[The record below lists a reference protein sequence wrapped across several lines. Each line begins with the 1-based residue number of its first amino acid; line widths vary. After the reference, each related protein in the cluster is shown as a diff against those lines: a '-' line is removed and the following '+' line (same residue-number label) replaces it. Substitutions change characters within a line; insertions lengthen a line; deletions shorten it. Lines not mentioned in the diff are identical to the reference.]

1 MRRSTT
7 LRVAMVVALLVF
19 APPAWADK
27 KVKNLSDSYPSD
39 VASVWF
45 DQLYDVIKSEGTSPP
60 AASRIY
66 GVTAVALYE
75 AIVSGSLENFSLV
88 GQLNGLPSVPQP
100 KNNNKMYHWPTVA
113 NAVLARTIRG
123 IFTSLTPENLAA
135 INALEANFNAAFQ
148 PQVKKNDFDESLA
161 HGQAVADAILAWAAT
176 DGFSTFNNCLY
187 VPAPV
192 PGAWVPTPPGFNSN
206 PVQPCWGQIRPMVL
220 SSGADCPPPGHPVF
234 STDSGSEFY
243 SAGLEV
249 YNTNLTLT
257 ADQKTIADFWAD
269 NAGATGTPPGHWI
282 AIVGQLARNER
293 LSLMIAAEAYAR
305 VGIAVT
311 DAFIECW
318 NAKYVYNLQRPI
330 TYIRDNID
338 ATWSPYLLTPNFPTY
353 ISGHSTQ
360 SGAAAMVLTDM
371 FGIMIFTDT
380 ICADHNLVPPLTP
393 RTFDS
398 FDEAAAEAA
407 VSRLYAGI
415 HFSFDNQDGLASG
428 RCIGQ
433 TAIQNVHFKDND

>member
-1 MRRSTT
+1 MRRAT
-7 LRVAMVVALLVF
+7 LSVVVVVALLVL
-19 APPAWADK
+19 APAVWADK
-27 KVKNLSDSYPSD
+27 KVKNLSDSYTSE

-45 DQLYDVIKSEGTSPP
+45 DTLYDVVKSERTAPP
-60 AASRIY
+60 PASRIY
-66 GVTAVALYE
+66 GVVAVALYE
-75 AIVSGSLENFSLV
+75 AVAPGSLENRSLV
-88 GQLNGLPSVPQP
+88 GQLSGLTFVPQP
-100 KNNNKMYHWPTVA
+100 KNNDKKYHWPTVA

-123 IFTSLTPENLAA
+123 IFTSLTPESLAA
-135 INALEANFNAAFQ
+135 INALEVNFNAEFQ
-148 PQVKKNDFDESLA
+148 AEVKKNDFDESVA
-161 HGQAVADAILAWAAT
+161 QGQAVADAILAWAAT
-176 DGFSTFNNCLY
+176 DRFSTFNNCLY

-192 PGAWVPTPPGFNSN
+192 PGAWVPTPPGFNPN

-243 SAGLEV
+243 QAALEV

-257 ADQKTIADFWAD
+257 AEQKTIADFWAD

-293 LSLMIAAEAYAR
+293 LSLMTATEAYAR

-318 NAKYVYNLQRPI
+318 NAKYIYNLQRPV

-338 ATWSPYLLTPNFPTY
+338 AIWLPYLVTPNFPTY

-360 SGAAAMVLTDM
+360 SGAAATVLTHM
-371 FGIMIFTDT
+371 FGIVAFTDT
-380 ICADHNLVPPLTP
+380 IRADRNLDPPLTP
-393 RTFDS
+393 RTFGS
-398 FDEAAAEAA
+398 FYAAAAEAA

-415 HFSFDNQDGLASG
+415 HFTFDNNDGLTSG
-428 RCIGQ
+428 RCIGE
-433 TAIQNVHFKDND
+433 TIIQNVHFKDDH